1 MFDSKVTPRGG
12 QGKNAELE
20 FRFLAA
26 LKRTT
31 RDDPSFSNL
40 TIASVK
46 PGVGFQ
52 DLNRKKLTKN
62 GKKRSHLP
70 RRLGARTSSPRLKVP
85 IFRNFSVR
93 FHIPEKALAA
103 TIIILIFLLLFP
115 TNRTVTVYTGKLVMN
130 LFIW

>member
-1 MFDSKVTPRGG
+1 MLDSKVTPRGG
-12 QGKNAELE
+12 QGKSAELE

-31 RDDPSFSNL
+31 LDDPSFSNL
-40 TIASVK
+40 TIASIK

-52 DLNRKKLTKN
+52 DLNRKKLTKY

-85 IFRNFSVR
+85 ILRNFSVR
-93 FHIPEKALAA
+93 FQIPDQALTAP
-103 TIIILIFLLLFP
+103 IILFFFYYFLQVEL
-115 TNRTVTVYTGKLVMN
+115 
-130 LFIW
+130 

>member
-1 MFDSKVTPRGG
+1 MLDSKVTLRGG
-12 QGKNAELE
+12 QGKSAELE

-31 RDDPSFSNL
+31 LDDPSFSNL
-40 TIASVK
+40 TTASIK

-52 DLNRKKLTKN
+52 DLNRKKITKY

-85 IFRNFSVR
+85 ILRNFSVR
-93 FHIPEKALAA
+93 FQIPDQALTAP
-103 TIIILIFLLLFP
+103 IILFFLLFP
-115 TNRTVTVYTGKLVMN
+115 TSRTVTVYTGKLVVN

>member
-1 MFDSKVTPRGG
+1 MLDSKVTPRGG
-12 QGKNAELE
+12 QGKSAELE

-31 RDDPSFSNL
+31 LDDPSFSNL
-40 TIASVK
+40 TIASIK

-52 DLNRKKLTKN
+52 DLNRKKLTKY

-85 IFRNFSVR
+85 ILPRNFSVR
-93 FHIPEKALAA
+93 FQIPDQALTAP
-103 TIIILIFLLLFP
+103 IILNFFYYFLQVEL
-115 TNRTVTVYTGKLVMN
+115 
-130 LFIW
+130 